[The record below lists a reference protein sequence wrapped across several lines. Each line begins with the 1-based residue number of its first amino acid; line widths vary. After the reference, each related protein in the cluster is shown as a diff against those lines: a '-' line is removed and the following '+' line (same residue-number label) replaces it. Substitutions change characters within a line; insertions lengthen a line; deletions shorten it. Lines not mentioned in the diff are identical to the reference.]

1 MDRLAGVDKA
11 ALQAAS
17 AIGQRFDIELLKHLI
32 EDPGYDC
39 TGLIEHY
46 LVRPE
51 GAGYLFAHA
60 LIREGAYSSLLK
72 ARRRE
77 LHARAAQ
84 WFAEADPVLH
94 AEHLDRAEDPA
105 ASQAYLEAARVQA
118 ESYHYERALKL
129 VERGLAIA
137 TEATDQFAL
146 TCRKGEMLHDLG
158 SIPESRQAF
167 AEALDLAQDDSQR
180 CRAWIGLA
188 GCMRITD
195 EYDEAYAALEKA
207 EAAAGDRG
215 LTLEL
220 AQIHYIRG
228 NLHFPLGKIDDC
240 REAHELSLRYA
251 REAESPEAEARA
263 LSGVADAE
271 YLRGRMITAYDHFR
285 QCIELCREHG
295 FGRIEV
301 ANIYMLGFTRIYH
314 DTIQNALN
322 DGRAAVEAARKV
334 GHHRAEMLGQVMCV
348 YALVEL
354 GELDRA
360 RAHSEKAQAL
370 VRRLGAWRFEAQNL
384 TWLARIEYEEGRRP
398 EALELLEQALEIG
411 RDTGMAFT
419 GPRILSAIA
428 LVTEDPERRRSA
440 LEEGE
445 AILRLGAVSHSHFWF
460 YRDAMQASLN
470 VGDLAGVERYAVA
483 LEEFIRPEPLPWCE
497 FSIARARGL
506 AAFRQDRRD
515 AETLAELRRLREEAE
530 RTGFR
535 TAVPALAAALAE
547 AEALASVT
555 LP

>member
-1 MDRLAGVDKA
+1 MPGSPTAPRAYLA
-11 ALQAAS
+11 
-17 AIGQRFDIELLKHLI
+17 
-32 EDPGYDC
+32 
-39 TGLIEHY
+39 
-46 LVRPE
+46 
-51 GAGYLFAHA
+51 
-60 LIREGAYSSLLK
+60 
-72 ARRRE
+72 
-77 LHARAAQ
+77 AAQ
-84 WFAEADPVLH
+84 AQAEA
-94 AEHLDRAEDPA
+94 
-105 ASQAYLEAARVQA
+105 
-118 ESYHYERALKL
+118 YHYERALNL
-129 VERGLAIA
+129 IARGLEIA
-137 TEATDQFAL
+137 TGSGDKFAL
-146 TCRKGEMLHDLG
+146 TCLKGQMLHDMG
-158 SIPESRQAF
+158 AIPEST
-167 AEALDLAQDDSQR
+167 EAYRSALGVAMEDTER
-180 CRAWIGLA
+180 CRAWLGLA
-188 GCMRITD
+188 SCMRITD
-195 EYDEAYAALEKA
+195 EYEDALSTLEKA
-207 EAAAGDRG
+207 EAVAGDRG
-215 LTLEL
+215 LTREL

-228 NLHFPLGKIDDC
+228 NLYFPLGKIDDC
-240 REAHELSLRYA
+240 RVEHELSLKYA

-497 FSIARARGL
+497 FFIARGRAL

-547 AEALASVT
+547 AEAPASVT